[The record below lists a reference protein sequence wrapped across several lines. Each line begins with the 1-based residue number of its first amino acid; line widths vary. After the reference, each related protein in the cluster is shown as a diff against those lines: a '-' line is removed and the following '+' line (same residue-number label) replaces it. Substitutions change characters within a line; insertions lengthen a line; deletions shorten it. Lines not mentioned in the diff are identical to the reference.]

1 MKLKRYEDQ
10 AADHGLA
17 QGPGVVRD
25 IQARDGEREQDDRA
39 RIGHTLLDGGD
50 FWLSI
55 DWEAEDMGLNKIEDD
70 ESD

>member
-1 MKLKRYEDQ
+1 MKEEKVFTVLELSRKDFRCRGYDASEVSDEDME
-10 AADHGLA
+10 AIA
-17 QGPGVVRD
+17 
-25 IQARDGEREQDDRA
+25 A

-55 DWEAEDMGLNKIEDD
+55 DLEAEDMGLNKIEDD